1 MRVVPFSVIKW
12 SPFRSSNLSDHDQG
26 GSLFDHQVVPFSVDK
41 YTRIRHQLD
50 RDSALYQAVYR
61 QRTACERINSQAL
74 DLGIERPRLRN
85 QQAIAHLNTLTY
97 VLIDL
102 RARHRL
108 VEQRAD
114 NQQAA

>member
-1 MRVVPFSVIKW
+1 MD
-12 SPFRSSNLSDHDQG
+12 LQ
-26 GSLFDHQVVPFSVDK
+26 
-41 YTRIRHQLD
+41 HQL
-50 RDSALYQAVYR
+50 
-61 QRTACERINSQAL
+61 T
-74 DLGIERPRLRN
+74 PRLKRLRLSGILDTLDVRN